1 LTRNF
6 LGFVYINAEDML
18 GDFFLDDPVI
28 RAAIDDSGSGDLVF
42 KPAAWVLGA
51 TKDGFEFQAASL
63 GEPGPI
69 SAAVAPR
76 QSKLIKYAPA
86 DAALFFSTANLA
98 GAWEQVMK
106 DARPEIDKA
115 IREEGEYD
123 SLDDALEDAGRQLG
137 IDSVEDIIKLLKG
150 ETAVT
155 AWFPTGDEDEPQW
168 AFLAEVDQAAAK
180 ALLEDIVEEMSERPA
195 KTETVN
201 GHEMTVFRP
210 EDEEEDAAYAF
221 LDGNLVFGTRA
232 AVERVLSNN
241 EPPLGE
247 LRKYRDTVD
256 QMPSALG
263 TYGYFDLTKLLR
275 LAESGV
281 PAELDEAEEAL
292 SGLIINVVNERGVVR
307 LSGIL
312 TVEE

>member
-1 LTRNF
+1 
-6 LGFVYINAEDML
+6 
-18 GDFFLDDPVI
+18 
-28 RAAIDDSGSGDLVF
+28 
-42 KPAAWVLGA
+42 
-51 TKDGFEFQAASL
+51 
-63 GEPGPI
+63 
-69 SAAVAPR
+69 
-76 QSKLIKYAPA
+76 
-86 DAALFFSTANLA
+86 
-98 GAWEQVMK
+98 MK